1 MAVAKRLVPLV
12 VVVLVA
18 ACTKTAGPRP
28 AAAAPF
34 RAAIVAPT
42 SLDPA
47 QARSLDELL
56 VADQLYD
63 SLTAYDPKTLE
74 PVPAL
79 ASAWTSTP
87 DQLHWDFTLRPAAR
101 FADGRPVTSAD
112 VKASF
117 ERIARKGSGSSA
129 ADLLE
134 PVTGYA
140 PVAVE
145 GSVSE
150 LAGVTTPSPEVVRI
164 DLDQPWSLLP
174 VALANPAFGI
184 LPKDAADAP
193 ALPENVAGSGPFR
206 LTGREEGRLTLTPAT
221 GVETRSP
228 SLEFLLFPDKDQAYA
243 AFEAGGADW
252 SSVPAD
258 RAGDAA
264 NRHGRELFKP
274 YVAELFYAFNLRSPK
289 FSDPRFREAISRA
302 VDRRAIIDTIY
313 NGTVLPIE
321 GLVVRGLPGY
331 QERPCED
338 RCGYDRERAAA
349 LAAELAAAG
358 PLPEVQIDFEEDRT
372 QTAVATAIRDNLAAV
387 GIPAALRPKPL
398 ADYQQFAVTGEQ
410 ELFRLGWIAP
420 YASADAIL
428 TPLFRSGFPN
438 NLIGLSSPAVD
449 EPLLLARAE
458 ADPARRVEYLQQ
470 AERAV
475 LAELVVIPIAQ
486 FEIQTVASP
495 RVQGLELT
503 STGTFDGRTVWV
515 APRG

>member
-1 MAVAKRLVPLV
+1 MRKRLVPLV
-12 VVVLVA
+12 LLVVA
-18 ACTKTAGPRP
+18 ASCNKNAAPRP
-28 AAAAPF
+28 VDSAVAPF
-34 RAAIVAPT
+34 RAAIVAPAT
-42 SLDPA
+42 LDPA
-47 QARSLDELL
+47 QARSVEELL

-63 SLTAYDPKTLE
+63 SLVAYDPKTLE

-79 ASAWTSTP
+79 AASWTATP
-87 DQLHWDFTLRPAAR
+87 DQQHWDFTLRPGAT

-112 VKASF
+112 VKASL
-117 ERIARKGSGSSA
+117 ERIARKGSGSSV

-134 PVTGYA
+134 PVTGYG

-145 GSVSE
+145 GSATE

-174 VALANPAFGI
+174 AALANPAFGI

-193 ALPENVAGSGPFR
+193 ALPEGVAGSGPFR
-206 LTGREEGRLTLTPAT
+206 VGGRDDRRLTLTPAA

-228 SLEFLLFPDKDQAYA
+228 SLEFLLFPDKGQAYA
-243 AFEAGGADW
+243 AFEAGNADW

-258 RAGDAA
+258 RAADAA
-264 NRHGRELFKP
+264 KRHGRQLFKP

-289 FSDPRFREAISRA
+289 FSDPRFREAISSA
-302 VDRRAIIDTIY
+302 VDRRAIIDTVY
-313 NGTVLPIE
+313 SGTVLPID
-321 GLVVRGLPGY
+321 GLVVQGLPGH

-349 LAAELAAAG
+349 LAAELAAGG
-358 PLPEVQIDFEEDRT
+358 PLPEVQIDFEEDKT

-420 YASADAIL
+420 YPSGDAIL
-428 TPLFRSGFPN
+428 TPLFRTGFPN

-449 EPLLLARAE
+449 EPLLAARAE
-458 ADPARRVEYLQQ
+458 PDPARRVEYLRQ

-503 STGTFDGRTVWV
+503 SMGTFDGRTVWV
-515 APRG
+515 TPRR